1 MVLEAVRR
9 NGLELRFAA
18 PKLQDDREV
27 VLAACA
33 QNGGALVAASK
44 QLRADKQVV
53 WRRRWSDGIILPK
66 VRSPSQMILSKLSR
80 CFSGHEVTHTFVIPS
95 YLCALIYYFGLSNS
109 VTNACYHLSCA
120 PALNFLGAGGDAA
133 MARRHSFC
141 VRGP

>member
-9 NGLELRFAA
+9 NGLELRFAS

-53 WRRRWSDGIILPK
+53 WRRRWSVRISLPK
-66 VRSPSQMILSKLSR
+66 VPSPS
-80 CFSGHEVTHTFVIPS
+80 
-95 YLCALIYYFGLSNS
+95 
-109 VTNACYHLSCA
+109 
-120 PALNFLGAGGDAA
+120 
-133 MARRHSFC
+133 
-141 VRGP
+141 